1 MSFLPFLFREIPSPK
16 DNPGKSDIPKELENN
31 SDEDDD
37 DESYPALS
45 EALTQLGLPE
55 YVDLFES
62 EEMDM
67 ETFVSLSLMVK
78 FVCGFSHRSRTEEFP
93 NKFDT
98 HFSNF

>member
-1 MSFLPFLFREIPSPK
+1 MIPFLFSEISSLK
-16 DNPGKSDIPKELENN
+16 DSSGKSDIPKELENN

-45 EALTQLGLPE
+45 DALTQLGLPE

-78 FVCGFSHRSRTEEFP
+78 FVWGFSHLSRTEEFP

>member
-1 MSFLPFLFREIPSPK
+1 MIPFLFSEISSPK
-16 DNPGKSDIPKELENN
+16 DNPGKSDIPKELESNF
-31 SDEDDD
+31 DEDDD

-45 EALTQLGLPE
+45 DALTQLGLPE

-67 ETFVSLSLMVK
+67 ETFVSLSLVVK
-78 FVCGFSHRSRTEEFP
+78 FVCGFSYRFPTEEFP

-98 HFSNF
+98 HF